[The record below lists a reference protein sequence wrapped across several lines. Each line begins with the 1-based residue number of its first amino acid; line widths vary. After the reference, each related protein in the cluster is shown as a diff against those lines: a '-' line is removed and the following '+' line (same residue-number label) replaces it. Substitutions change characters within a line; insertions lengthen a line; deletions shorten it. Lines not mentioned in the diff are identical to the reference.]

1 VNLEIKQKFVNN
13 CNVTAG
19 DDFLGGCI
27 EYVKE
32 IDCKDDLDD
41 FVKIITGMYQYK
53 VYKKQSYWLNFADY

>member
-1 VNLEIKQKFVNN
+1 MNLEIKQKFVNN

-41 FVKIITGMYQYK
+41 FVKIITGMY
-53 VYKKQSYWLNFADY
+53 